1 MQTEGRTDRHTD
13 VMNLIAPFRNFV
25 HAPTS
30 SLTVQSD
37 FLPLFEANISQKS
50 RYRINNI
57 VMIGQAV
64 EIVHDI

>member
-1 MQTEGRTDRHTD
+1 
-13 VMNLIAPFRNFV
+13 MNLIAPFRNFV